1 MEKYEQNTSNSLE
14 IEEQKDVPISV
25 ASSSDTK
32 QWTKNFSNRWNTKQ
46 YTKKEL
52 IGTLNDVKQT
62 QLIASSNLSSL
73 TSRITKVE
81 DTLNNLI
88 AYINQR
94 IP

>member
-1 MEKYEQNTSNSLE
+1 MEKYEQNTSKSLE
-14 IEEQKDVPISV
+14 IEEQKDVPISIQ
-25 ASSSDTK
+25 SSPVSK
-32 QWTKNFSNRWNTKQ
+32 QWKENFSNRWNTKQ
-46 YTKKEL
+46 YTKKEM

>member
-1 MEKYEQNTSNSLE
+1 
-14 IEEQKDVPISV
+14 
-25 ASSSDTK
+25 
-32 QWTKNFSNRWNTKQ
+32 
-46 YTKKEL
+46 
-52 IGTLNDVKQT
+52 VKQT